1 MLGRPCLLVLGI
13 FIASIPA
20 TPGLV
25 RREVGRIP
33 PGATAYLVCHGHLL
47 AHEDQEYISLEPVP
61 LLVDRRI
68 DPASLET
75 FNGTSDTPEASASA
89 RFQHFLEAR
98 SGGPATGLCHL
109 SASMSAAQT
118 MLDFWQGDY
127 GPPTN
132 AKPRLI
138 SWGGPAPELPKK
150 RHESRRDA
158 ARTKA
163 EPIQLEAR

>member
-1 MLGRPCLLVLGI
+1 MLSQPCLLVLGI
-13 FIASIPA
+13 FIASIPTA
-20 TPGLV
+20 PGFG
-25 RREVGRIP
+25 RREVGKIP
-33 PGATAYLVCHGHLL
+33 LGATAYLVCHGHML

-61 LLVDRRI
+61 VLVDARI

-75 FNGTSDTPEASASA
+75 FNGTSDTPEASASGQ
-89 RFQHFLEAR
+89 FQHFLEAS
-98 SGGPATGLCHL
+98 SGGPATGQCHL
-109 SASMSAAQT
+109 SESQSTAQA

-138 SWGGPAPELPKK
+138 SWRGPAPELPKQ
-150 RHESRRDA
+150 RHASHRDA

-163 EPIQLEAR
+163 EPVQLEAR